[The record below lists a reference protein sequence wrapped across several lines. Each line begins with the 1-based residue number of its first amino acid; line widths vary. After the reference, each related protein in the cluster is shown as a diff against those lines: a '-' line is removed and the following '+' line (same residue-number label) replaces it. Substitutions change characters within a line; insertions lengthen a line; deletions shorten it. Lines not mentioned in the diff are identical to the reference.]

1 MAVACKKSMDHW
13 YCIYTKPGMEET
25 VGRRLLDLP
34 DIEIFQPKLRRRALH
49 RGQVRE
55 KTEHLFPCYLF
66 SRFLPSRYGHLI
78 TYTRGVRKILSD
90 PAGRPCVVD
99 EEIIAQIKSRLQDG
113 YVRLE
118 AAAFKTGQPVRIQA
132 GPLAGFTGVF
142 REVKARD
149 RVLILLNALTY
160 QARIEISKQYL
171 AGL

>member
-1 MAVACKKSMDHW
+1 
-13 YCIYTKPGMEET
+13 
-25 VGRRLLDLP
+25 
-34 DIEIFQPKLRRRALH
+34 
-49 RGQVRE
+49 
-55 KTEHLFPCYLF
+55 
-66 SRFLPSRYGHLI
+66 
-78 TYTRGVRKILSD
+78 VRKILSD

-160 QARIEISKQYL
+160 HARIEISKQYL